1 MRRYFRYQ
9 FKECPNVTKRILQNI
24 LELQKFLLQKEIE
37 ETFFWIGEAK
47 GVHSLTYKGFKD
59 LDKNLIMILAS
70 GKPTMVL
77 LDYFYNQLKNIETE
91 TKPLEIIQEGKTT
104 QQSHIQ
110 GAPAPTQRCV
120 YFKARQDDHCSLL
133 GFTLS
138 RSTQM

>member
-1 MRRYFRYQ
+1 MSLKEFYKTFWSYKSFCYRRKLR
-9 FKECPNVTKRILQNI
+9 KP
-24 LELQKFLLQKEIE
+24 
-37 ETFFWIGEAK
+37 FFWIGEAK